1 LINLFKTLLGV
12 LSIVLL
18 LFLFSKL
25 EMEYNKINIKD
36 VQVLTED
43 YYSVGFDKEILN
55 DITKDILSIDTN
67 RINLHD
73 VEEYLNKKNKVE
85 SAEVYFTI
93 DKKLNINVK
102 ERMPVLKVNNLKGD
116 VFFLDTNFVKIK
128 KSIYKDLDCLIANGF
143 IDDENLFFLYD
154 LAREI
159 YFDSFLKNFI
169 SQIYVNED
177 NTVEL
182 IPALFN
188 HKIVINNISQLKKI
202 KIFYNKINNDVDINK
217 YSELKFMF
225 NKQVV
230 AVE

>member
-1 LINLFKTLLGV
+1 MFKTLLGV

>member
-1 LINLFKTLLGV
+1 MFKTLLV
-12 LSIVLL
+12 SLSIVLL

-25 EMEYNKINIKD
+25 EMDYNKSNIED
-36 VQVLTED
+36 VQVLSED
-43 YYSVGFDKEILN
+43 YYSIGFEKEILN
-55 DITKDILSIDTN
+55 DIKKEILQTDTN
-67 RINLHD
+67 DINLSD
-73 VEEYLNKKNKVE
+73 LEDYLNKKNKVE

-102 ERMPVLKVNNLKGD
+102 ERMPILKVHNLKGD

-128 KSIYKDLDCLIANGF
+128 KSIYKNLDCLIANGY

-154 LAREI
+154 LSREI
-159 YFDSFLKNFI
+159 YFDSFLRNFI
-169 SQIYVNED
+169 SQIYVNQD

-188 HKIVINNISQLKKI
+188 HKIVINNISQLKKV
-202 KIFYNKINNDVDINK
+202 KLFYNNIKNDIDINK

>member
-1 LINLFKTLLGV
+1 MFKTLLGV

-202 KIFYNKINNDVDINK
+202 KIFYNNINNDVDINK

>member
-1 LINLFKTLLGV
+1 LFKTLLV
-12 LSIVLL
+12 SLSIVLL

-25 EMEYNKINIKD
+25 EMEYNKSNIED
-36 VQVLTED
+36 IQVLSEN
-43 YYSVGFDKEILN
+43 YYSIGFDKEILN
-55 DITKDILSIDTN
+55 DIKKEILQTDTN
-67 RINLHD
+67 DINLSD
-73 VEEYLNKKNKVE
+73 LELYLNKKNKVE

-102 ERMPVLKVNNLKGD
+102 ERMPILKVHDLKGD

-128 KSIYKDLDCLIANGF
+128 KSIYKNLDCLIANGY

-154 LAREI
+154 LSREI
-159 YFDSFLKNFI
+159 YFDSFLRNFI
-169 SQIYVNED
+169 SQIYVNKD

-188 HKIVINNISQLKKI
+188 HKIVINNIIQLKKV
-202 KIFYNKINNDVDINK
+202 KLFYNNIKNDIDINK

>member
-1 LINLFKTLLGV
+1 MFKTLLV
-12 LSIVLL
+12 VSSIVLL

-25 EMEYNKINIKD
+25 EMEYNKSNIED
-36 VQVLTED
+36 VQVLSED
-43 YYSVGFDKEILN
+43 YYSVAFDKDILN
-55 DITKDILSIDTN
+55 DIKKDILFKDTN
-67 RINLHD
+67 YINLHD
-73 VEEYLNKKNKVE
+73 LEGYLNEKNQIE

-93 DKKLNINVK
+93 DKKLNIHVK
-102 ERMPVLKVNNLKGD
+102 ERMPILKVHNLKGD

-143 IDDENLFFLYD
+143 IDDKNLFFLYD

-159 YFDSFLKNFI
+159 YFDSFLRNFI
-169 SQIYVNED
+169 SQIYISQD

-188 HKIVINNISQLKKI
+188 HKIVINHISQLKKV
-202 KIFYNKINNDVDINK
+202 KIFYNNINNDVDINK

>member
-1 LINLFKTLLGV
+1 MFKTLLV
-12 LSIVLL
+12 SLSIVLL

-25 EMEYNKINIKD
+25 EMDYNKSNIED
-36 VQVLTED
+36 VQVLSED
-43 YYSVGFDKEILN
+43 YYSIGFEKEILN
-55 DITKDILSIDTN
+55 DIKKEILQTDTN
-67 RINLHD
+67 DINLSD
-73 VEEYLNKKNKVE
+73 LEDYLNKKNKVE

-102 ERMPVLKVNNLKGD
+102 ERMPILKVHNLKGD

-128 KSIYKDLDCLIANGF
+128 KSIYKNLDCLIANGY

-154 LAREI
+154 LSREI
-159 YFDSFLKNFI
+159 YFDSFLRNFI
-169 SQIYVNED
+169 SQIYVNQD
-177 NTVEL
+177 NTIEL

-188 HKIVINNISQLKKI
+188 HKIVINNISQLKKV
-202 KIFYNKINNDVDINK
+202 KLFYNNIKNDIDINK

>member
-1 LINLFKTLLGV
+1 LFKTLLV
-12 LSIVLL
+12 PLSIVLL

-25 EMEYNKINIKD
+25 EMEYNKSNIED
-36 VQVLTED
+36 VQVLSED
-43 YYSVGFDKEILN
+43 YYSIGFDKKILN
-55 DITKDILSIDTN
+55 DIKKEIFQKDTN
-67 RINLHD
+67 DMNLSD
-73 VEEYLNKKNKVE
+73 LETYLNKKNKVE

-102 ERMPVLKVNNLKGD
+102 ERMPILKVYNLKGD

-128 KSIYKDLDCLIANGF
+128 KNFYKNLDCLIANGH
-143 IDDENLFFLYD
+143 IDDKNLFFLYD
-154 LAREI
+154 LSREI
-159 YFDSFLKNFI
+159 YFDSFLRNFI
-169 SQIYVNED
+169 SQIYVNKD

-188 HKIVINNISQLKKI
+188 HKIVINNISQLKKV
-202 KIFYNKINNDVDINK
+202 KLFYNNIKNDIDINK

>member
-1 LINLFKTLLGV
+1 
-12 LSIVLL
+12 
-18 LFLFSKL
+18 
-25 EMEYNKINIKD
+25 MEYNKINIKD

-93 DKKLNINVK
+93 DKKLNINVQ

>member
-1 LINLFKTLLGV
+1 MS

-25 EMEYNKINIKD
+25 EMDYNKSNIED
-36 VQVLTED
+36 VQVLSED
-43 YYSVGFDKEILN
+43 YYSIGFEKEILN
-55 DITKDILSIDTN
+55 DIKKEILQTDTN
-67 RINLHD
+67 DINLSD
-73 VEEYLNKKNKVE
+73 LEDYLNKKNKVE

-102 ERMPVLKVNNLKGD
+102 ERMPILKVHNLKGD

-128 KSIYKDLDCLIANGF
+128 KSIYRNLDCLIANGY

-154 LAREI
+154 LSREI
-159 YFDSFLKNFI
+159 YFDSFLRNFI
-169 SQIYVNED
+169 SQIYVNQD

-188 HKIVINNISQLKKI
+188 HKIVINNISQLKKV
-202 KIFYNKINNDVDINK
+202 KLFYNNIKNDIDINK

>member
-1 LINLFKTLLGV
+1 MS

-25 EMEYNKINIKD
+25 EMDYNKSNIED
-36 VQVLTED
+36 VQVLSED
-43 YYSVGFDKEILN
+43 YYSIGFEKEILN
-55 DITKDILSIDTN
+55 DIKKEILQTDTN
-67 RINLHD
+67 DINLSD
-73 VEEYLNKKNKVE
+73 LEDYLNKKNKVE

-102 ERMPVLKVNNLKGD
+102 ERMPILKVHNLKGD

-128 KSIYKDLDCLIANGF
+128 KSIYKNLDCLIANGY

-154 LAREI
+154 LSREI
-159 YFDSFLKNFI
+159 YFDSFLRNFI
-169 SQIYVNED
+169 SQIYVNQD

-188 HKIVINNISQLKKI
+188 HKIVINNISQLKKV
-202 KIFYNKINNDVDINK
+202 KLFYNNIKNDIDINK

>member
-1 LINLFKTLLGV
+1 V
-12 LSIVLL
+12 SLSIVLL

-25 EMEYNKINIKD
+25 EMDYNKSNIED
-36 VQVLTED
+36 VQVLSED
-43 YYSVGFDKEILN
+43 YYSIGFEKEILN
-55 DITKDILSIDTN
+55 DIKKEILQTDTN
-67 RINLHD
+67 DINLSD
-73 VEEYLNKKNKVE
+73 LEDYLNKKNKVE

-102 ERMPVLKVNNLKGD
+102 ERMPILKVHNLKGD

-128 KSIYKDLDCLIANGF
+128 KSIYKNLDCLIANGY

-154 LAREI
+154 LSREI
-159 YFDSFLKNFI
+159 YFDSFLRNFI
-169 SQIYVNED
+169 SQIYVNQD

-188 HKIVINNISQLKKI
+188 HKIVINNISQLKKV
-202 KIFYNKINNDVDINK
+202 KLFYNNIKNDIDINK

>member
-1 LINLFKTLLGV
+1 MFKTLLV
-12 LSIVLL
+12 SLSIVLL

-25 EMEYNKINIKD
+25 EMEYNKSNIED
-36 VQVLTED
+36 IQVLSEN
-43 YYSVGFDKEILN
+43 YYSIGFDKEILN
-55 DITKDILSIDTN
+55 DIKKEILQTDTN
-67 RINLHD
+67 DINLSD
-73 VEEYLNKKNKVE
+73 LELYLNKKNKVE

-102 ERMPVLKVNNLKGD
+102 ERMPILKVHDLKGD

-128 KSIYKDLDCLIANGF
+128 KSIYKNLDCLIANGY

-154 LAREI
+154 LSREI
-159 YFDSFLKNFI
+159 YFDSFLRNFI
-169 SQIYVNED
+169 SQIYVNKD

-188 HKIVINNISQLKKI
+188 HKIVINNIIQLKKV
-202 KIFYNKINNDVDINK
+202 KLFYNNIKNDIDINK